1 MCEKLELYILFLLE
15 LLCPISGVNKL
26 ARRREP
32 LDTCLEN
39 YPIYRILYVFMAVQ
53 GILCRSLETMS
64 LDGIGVV
71 RLGSKKTIR

>member
-39 YPIYRILYVFMAVQ
+39 YPVYRILYVFMAV
-53 GILCRSLETMS
+53 
-64 LDGIGVV
+64 
-71 RLGSKKTIR
+71 